1 MSSTGQRLPERT
13 AIGRVLAD
21 AGLIGSPNDFSL
33 QPLHANPGRSD
44 CDQRASFLV
53 QAGTH
58 TPFHLTVG
66 PGLSDLAERT
76 RAFAEACP
84 EIACRFLFFRQDAS
98 ADFLA
103 REYFEGE
110 PLDLLVRSGRLPIA
124 RANAH
129 AAAIQASLEKTSQPS
144 SREAAAKEFEAF
156 RSEVLASPLFS
167 DRDRA
172 FLDEFIFPLI
182 RAGLLASPCR
192 TRWTNGDFVP
202 PNVLVSPSGELCLI
216 DCEFAGRTHF
226 FAEDSWRW
234 TAFAA
239 LSPDGL
245 SFPSPSGAVLE
256 PWAEAHAILRQLVLS
271 QRINKAPL
279 AAAVADRF
287 SGRLVQIAARPGS
300 SHRLAEYIAASV
312 YRASSTQS
320 RPGARVS
327 AQLFWGREGRHTEAH
342 SQRLAYTPG
351 REQILRFTAPSQS
364 GLIELRLDPSDSPG
378 VLEVF
383 GLRVTAGDETL
394 FDISTADGL
403 SRLRPARGL
412 FRISENRCLTLLSLT
427 DDPILLFPRI
437 DAGPLFRDIACE
449 VTLRFVQRLFEL
461 PVLFLA

>member
-1 MSSTGQRLPERT
+1 
-13 AIGRVLAD
+13 LAD
-21 AGLIGSPNDFSL
+21 AGLIGSPDDFSL
-33 QPLHANPGRSD
+33 QALPSNPGRLD

-53 QAGTH
+53 QAGDR

-66 PGLSDLAERT
+66 PCLSSLAERT

-84 EIACRFLFFRQDAS
+84 EIACRFLFFRQDGS

-129 AAAIQASLEKTSQPS
+129 AAAIQASLEKTAQPS
-144 SREAAAKEFEAF
+144 SREAAAKEIEAF

-182 RAGLLASPCR
+182 RAGLLAGPCR
-192 TRWTNGDFVP
+192 IRWTNGDFVP
-202 PNVLVSPSGELCLI
+202 PNVLVSPSGKPCLI

-234 TAFAA
+234 TAFAG

-256 PWAEAHAILRQLVLS
+256 PWVEAHAILRQLVLS
-271 QRINKAPL
+271 HRINKAPL
-279 AAAVADRF
+279 AAAIADRF

-300 SHRLAEYIAASV
+300 SHRLAELLAAL
-312 YRASSTQS
+312 
-320 RPGARVS
+320 ARTKPFPLTPQGPMAS
-327 AQLFWGREGRHTEAH
+327 AQLFWGRDGKHGEEH
-342 SQRLAYTPG
+342 SQKIAYPPG
-351 REQILRFTAPSQS
+351 REAIVRFTLPALRGP
-364 GLIELRLDPSDSPG
+364 IDLRLDPSEIPG
-378 VLEVF
+378 MLEISGV
-383 GLRVTAGDETL
+383 RVIAGDNML
-394 FDISTADGL
+394 FEASTEAGWTGL
-403 SRLRPARGL
+403 EPSRGL
-412 FRISENRCLTLLSLT
+412 LGISGRLSLSLLCT
-427 DDPILLFPRI
+427 DHDPILLLPTI
-437 DAGPLFRDIACE
+437 DAGPSPRDLVCE
-449 VTLRFVQRLFEL
+449 VRLRFVDGPFDL
-461 PVLFLA
+461 PGLSVP